1 MTIMSVVPNIVLDT
15 ITSSTSTSTSTT
27 SLISDVTKEL
37 TEIQQIQL
45 IQTESIQNSQPS
57 NEFDVAFYRERANAM
72 DNIQIQNLI
81 KNVFKPDKSYEF
93 PKTNGRSFIYK
104 WFDSFP
110 WLSYSPSADGAFCLP
125 CVLFGD
131 HFPKKHNA

>member
-1 MTIMSVVPNIVLDT
+1 MCAPANMSVVPNIVLDT

-37 TEIQQIQL
+37 TE
-45 IQTESIQNSQPS
+45 SIQNSQPS

-81 KNVFKPDKSYEF
+81 
-93 PKTNGRSFIYK
+93 
-104 WFDSFP
+104 
-110 WLSYSPSADGAFCLP
+110 
-125 CVLFGD
+125 
-131 HFPKKHNA
+131 